1 MKVIFL
7 KDVKEQGKAGDIKE
21 VSDGYAKNF
30 LIKGGLAVPFTDT
43 SMNRLTKENNIK
55 KDKEQET
62 IEKCNKTKQEL
73 ELKKLVF
80 KVKAGEKDRV
90 FGSISSKQI
99 SAELEHMGYNI
110 NKKLISLDEHLSTLG
125 THIVK
130 INLHKKVILNL
141 NIELVRE

>member
-7 KDVKEQGKAGDIKE
+7 KDVKGQGKAGDIKE

-30 LIKGGLAVPFTDT
+30 LIKSSLAVPATDT

-62 IEKCNKTKQEL
+62 IEQCNKIKDEL
-73 ELKKLVF
+73 ELKKLIF
-80 KVKAGEKDRV
+80 KVKTGEKDRV

-99 SAELEHMGYNI
+99 SSELARMGYNI
-110 NKKLISLDEHLSTLG
+110 DKKLISLDEHLSTLG
-125 THIVK
+125 SHIVK

-141 NIELVRE
+141 NVELVRE